1 MMKRKGESRGGEK
14 ERIVVE
20 VYRIE
25 EYCTVYVIPAKMS
38 YVKEEISAV
47 LSEVRAITQTLS
59 KQAADREVDTVL
71 RKIKETGT
79 AFDVGLRMNT
89 EGRWYERKVAQ
100 QLYTRWS
107 QQYANLLFIE
117 DPFDESE
124 PHPHNDDSVF
134 LHHSNTVLLFSRY
147 LASDVLRIGEW
158 AALLQQNSHH
168 TSSSSSYGVCL
179 KLSESGLV
187 SDLVDAVLVSRHHS
201 VPFLMVSL
209 ETDGFEGN
217 TQTVVDIALGSGVDF
232 LKIGP
237 INSPSGSSAINHL
250 LRLYYSF
257 P

>member
-1 MMKRKGESRGGEK
+1 
-14 ERIVVE
+14 
-20 VYRIE
+20 
-25 EYCTVYVIPAKMS
+25 MS
-38 YVKEEISAV
+38 NVKEEISAV

-59 KQAADREVDTVL
+59 KQADREVDTVL
-71 RKIKETGT
+71 QKIQETGT
-79 AFDVGLRMNT
+79 EFDVGLRMNT

-124 PHPHNDDSVF
+124 PHPHNDSVF
-134 LHHSNTVLLFSRY
+134 LHPSNTVLLFSRY

-158 AALLQQNSHH
+158 AALLQQNRHH
-168 TSSSSSYGVCL
+168 TSSSSYGVCL